1 MENRSIILVDDD
13 AQYLGLLCSI
23 LAEEGFDICKAN
35 SAEEAL
41 AILSTKRFAMMV
53 TDFQMPGMDGLE
65 LSAVARRLDPSMG
78 IALVTGAVTPEVL
91 GRATLIGVGT
101 VLGKPVQM
109 QDLLH
114 VLRSGAVTVPE
125 RPACSMR
132 PVA

>member
-1 MENRSIILVDDD
+1 MKRRSIILVDDD

-23 LAEEGFDICKAN
+23 LADDGFEICKAN

-41 AILSTKRFAMMV
+41 AILSTRRFVMMV

-65 LSAVARRLDPSMG
+65 LSAAARRLDPSME
-78 IALVTGAVTPEVL
+78 IALVTGAVTPEVV
-91 GRATLIGVGT
+91 GRAALIGIT
-101 VLGKPVQM
+101 AVLGKPVRM

-114 VLRSGAVTVPE
+114 VLRNAAVTVPG
-125 RPACSMR
+125 RSACSMR

>member
-1 MENRSIILVDDD
+1 MEKRSIILVDDD

-23 LAEEGFDICKAN
+23 MAEDGFDTCKAN

-41 AILSTKRFAMMV
+41 AILSTRRFIMMV

-65 LSAVARRLDPSMG
+65 LSAVAKRLDPSME

-91 GRATLIGVGT
+91 GRAAFIGVRT
-101 VLGKPVQM
+101 VLGKPVRM

-114 VLRSGAVTVPE
+114 VLRNAAAAHDRNVIS
-125 RPACSMR
+125 CS
-132 PVA
+132 